1 MNKKVKYLVAVTC
14 FLIAGRAL
22 GQDLPKE
29 LYSAAGISDSLK
41 QDANSV
47 IRYSLDEYR
56 IKAPGK
62 VMIKHHSLVTI
73 LNEKADRLAIVVL
86 PYNRKFDTFS
96 DIDIRAYD
104 ETGKLLKKYH
114 KTDMYDGAASDDET
128 LVTDSRFL

>member
-1 MNKKVKYLVAVTC
+1 MFVNQKMRYL
-14 FLIAGRAL
+14 LISAGICLLMTGPAL
-22 GQDLPKE
+22 GQDIPKE
-29 LYSAAGISDSLK
+29 LYSAAGIPDSLK

-47 IRYSLDEYR
+47 VRYSQDEYR

-62 VMIKHHSLVTI
+62 IVIRHYSLVTI
-73 LNEKADRLAIVVL
+73 LNEKADRMAIVVL

-114 KTDMYDGAASDDET
+114 RT
-128 LVTDSRFL
+128 